1 MLSDGDT
8 TASSQISIP
17 QILPPPTTG
26 LEQTAAPQVVD
37 FYPPEIARRH
47 LMVWNGMHADTV
59 QVIRHE
65 PFEFSYRGPHHLLI
79 AAERVERLNGETSL
93 EGLPKSAAR
102 TLNRKMTFV
111 PAGRELQGWQTPRTL
126 ARITCFYI
134 NPLAPLLDPQLGF
147 SKVEFKP
154 QLHFFDQD
162 LWETAMKLR
171 AQVESSESGRRPYA
185 EALSLVLLHELLRV
199 NNGSAAPE
207 PVVYGGLAT
216 WQQKRVA
223 DYIEEH
229 LSEEIS
235 LSTLASLVNLSPYH
249 FSRAFRQSFAMPP
262 HRYHISRRID
272 RAKCML
278 TNVALSVT
286 EIGQKLGF
294 SESSAFASTFRKF
307 TKTTPSEFRRSL
319 R

>member
-1 MLSDGDT
+1 MLSEGDT
-8 TASSQISIP
+8 TAASQISITH
-17 QILPPPTTG
+17 ILLPPIIG
-26 LEQTAAPQVVD
+26 LEQTPQILD
-37 FYPPEIARRH
+37 LNPPDIARRH

-59 QVIRHE
+59 QVVRHE
-65 PFEFSYRGPHHLLI
+65 PFEFGYRGPYHLLI
-79 AAERVERLNGETSL
+79 AAERVERLDGETSL

-102 TLNRKMTFV
+102 SVNHKMTFV
-111 PAGRELQGWQTPRTL
+111 PAGREFQGWQKPRTL
-126 ARITCFYI
+126 ARVTCFYI
-134 NPLAPLLDPQLGF
+134 NPQAPLLDPQLGF
-147 SKVEFKP
+147 AKVEFKP

-171 AQVESSESGRRPYA
+171 AQVESAESGRRHYA
-185 EALSLVLLHELLRV
+185 EALSLVLLHELLRI

-207 PVVYGGLAT
+207 PIVYGGLAA

-229 LSEEIS
+229 LSEEIP
-235 LSTLASLVNLSPYH
+235 LSTLAALANLSPYH

-278 TNVALSVT
+278 ANVSLSVT
-286 EIGQKLGF
+286 EVGQKLGF
-294 SESSAFASTFRKF
+294 SESSAFASTFRRF
-307 TKTTPSEFRRSL
+307 TNSSPSDFRRSL